1 MSKAK
6 VTVAAQGDRELVI
19 TREFNATRDL
29 VFEAYTEC
37 KYLKRWLL
45 GPEGWTMPGCEI
57 DLKVGGKYRWVW
69 RKEKDGTEMGAGGE
83 YREIERPA
91 KLVATEKFDEAWYPG
106 EAVSTVTFTENDGRT
121 TLVNTMQ
128 YISKEARDMVMQS
141 PMEEGLEV
149 GFDRLDAMLTE
160 SAKAA

>member
-29 VFEAYTEC
+29 VLEAYTEC

-121 TLVNTMQ
+121 
-128 YISKEARDMVMQS
+128 
-141 PMEEGLEV
+141 
-149 GFDRLDAMLTE
+149 
-160 SAKAA
+160 